1 MKIAITGASGN
12 VGTALLRA
20 LHKDSEV
27 TDIVGI
33 SRRVPSSTQ
42 EPYAGVEWHSIDVG
56 ATTPDI
62 EATAQLQEAFAGVD
76 TVIHLAWIIYPNH
89 DRELLRRVNVEGTER
104 VLDAAVAAG
113 VKHIV
118 VASSIGA
125 YSRDDARGS
134 VQDAQDTPPLRGE
147 DFPARGIKGSHYSED
162 KGAVDALLDAFET
175 THPDITVAR
184 LRPGLIFQA
193 DAASQVQRF
202 FLGSAAPVGVLR
214 KAKLPALLLPKGI
227 RVQAVHA
234 DDIAQAYLLAAKKRA
249 TGAFNICADDILY
262 PKDFANLIDHGRF
275 VELPPAVVRAAAT
288 AAHRAGALPADA
300 GWIDMAMGVPMMDN
314 SRAKNELGWRPTRSA
329 KDTVRELID
338 AMINGSGHNSPS
350 LWAEEP
356 TDKVLPQLGMTA
368 EETAQMAQEPASPSS
383 EVDLELLEHYL
394 ANHLTGA
401 RGAVERLDM
410 MTMNYQDTPVFAQ
423 IARVAREIRADRDFL
438 EILTRTFGFNP
449 KPAQGALAWAGERFG
464 RLKPNGRV
472 AQRSP
477 MALLLEAEMMRSAV
491 VGKIGGWEVLRDNA
505 EHLGIDAGVFEA
517 LIDAAHGQLS
527 LITEV
532 HEYASA
538 TAFREDRETY
548 KG

>member
-1 MKIAITGASGN
+1 MKIAVTGASGN
-12 VGTALLRA
+12 GGTALLRA
-20 LHKDSEV
+20 LHNDKDV

-42 EPYAGVEWHSIDVG
+42 EPYAGVDWHSIDVG
-56 ATTPDI
+56 AAAPEE
-62 EATAQLQEAFAGVD
+62 EAVSHLKEAFAGAD

-89 DRELLRRVNVEGTER
+89 DRELLRRVNVEGTRR
-104 VLDAAVAAG
+104 VLNAAAAAG

-125 YSRDDARGS
+125 YSNDDARGS
-134 VQDAQDTPPLRGE
+134 VRDAQDTPPLRGE

-162 KGAVDALLDAFET
+162 KGAVEELLDAFET
-175 THPDITVAR
+175 AHPDITVAR

-193 DAASQVQRF
+193 DAASEVQRF
-202 FLGSAAPVGVLR
+202 FLGSAAPVGVLG
-214 KAKLPALLLPKGI
+214 KAKLPALPLPRGI
-227 RVQAVHA
+227 RAQAVHA

-249 TGAFNICADDILY
+249 RGAFNICADDILY
-262 PKDFANLIDHGRF
+262 PQDFADLIDHGHF
-275 VELPPAVVRAAAT
+275 VELPPAAVRAAA
-288 AAHRAGALPADA
+288 AGAHRAGGLPADA

-314 SRAKNELGWRPTRSA
+314 TRAKTELGWQPTRSA

-350 LWAEEP
+350 LWAEDP
-356 TDKVLPQLGMTA
+356 DGKVLPQVGMA
-368 EETAQMAQEPASPSS
+368 AGDAADAAQETASPSS
-383 EVDLELLEHYL
+383 EVDLQLLEHYL

-401 RGAVERLDM
+401 RGAVERLDK

-438 EILTRTFGFNP
+438 EILMRKFGFNP

-517 LIDAAHGQLS
+517 LIDAAHVQLS

>member
-20 LHKDSEV
+20 LHKDNEV
-27 TDIVGI
+27 TDIIGI
-33 SRRVPSSTQ
+33 SRRMPSSKQ
-42 EPYAGVEWHSIDVG
+42 EPYAGVEWHSIDIG
-56 ATTPDI
+56 AAAPEN
-62 EATAQLQEAFAGVD
+62 EAVSQLTGAFTGAD

-104 VLDAAVAAG
+104 VLDAAAAAG

-125 YSRDDARGS
+125 YNSDDARGS

-147 DFPARGIKGSHYSED
+147 DFPARGIEGSHYSED
-162 KGAVDALLDAFET
+162 KGAVEALLDAFET

-262 PKDFANLIDHGRF
+262 PEDFANLIDHGRF

-314 SRAKNELGWRPTRSA
+314 SRAKHELGWQPTRSA

-350 LWAEEP
+350 LWAEDS
-356 TDKVLPQLGMTA
+356 TDKVLPQLGVTA
-368 EETAQMAQEPASPSS
+368 GETAQMAQETASPSS

-401 RGAVERLDM
+401 RGAVERLDK

-438 EILTRTFGFNP
+438 EILTRKFGFNP

-464 RLKPNGRV
+464 RFKPNGRV

-538 TAFREDRETY
+538 TAFQEDRETY